1 MGKIINKL
9 KKHLVDCTALTA
21 ITTPFF
27 CGMETGIAGMSLE
40 TSLYARLIGT
50 GLTYAGMGSVYTWS
64 LGKSRALFD
73 VTEESHL
80 NLKKLHD
87 TLYTTSYCL
96 AISPLFYY
104 LSGARDVKEIA
115 IGTAMGAALAF
126 ATGGI
131 TGYTVDAYRDFAGIG
146 KSGRLPKFLE
156 DQNPN
161 MKKSFMAIGLAAS
174 MAASSL
180 VYNATMNFASKHT
193 PEKNKASLEKVVD
206 SK

>member
-1 MGKIINKL
+1 
-9 KKHLVDCTALTA
+9 
-21 ITTPFF
+21 
-27 CGMETGIAGMSLE
+27 METGIAGMSLE

-73 VTEESHL
+73 ITEESHL

-104 LSGARDVKEIA
+104 LSGSRDVKEIA
-115 IGTAMGAALAF
+115 IGTAMGGVFAL

-131 TGYTVDAYRDFAGIG
+131 TGYAVDAYRDFAGIG

-174 MAASSL
+174 IAVSGL
-180 VYNATMNFASKHT
+180 VYDATLSFAGKHRA
-193 PEKNKASLEKVVD
+193 EKNNTSLEKVVD
-206 SK
+206 KK